1 MFEDIIT
8 TSWDSRAFGINTFEI
23 LYTSEINLQ
32 NILERIFQEKLL
44 GHYTIKINPLTSKK
58 IFHEFGFY
66 YCDTLIEPYCSPER
80 IVKYDKEGVDI
91 SESVDREELNLL
103 INMIYSTFTYDR
115 FHRDFNINPHL
126 ADVRYDLWLQDLWK
140 NKQVFT
146 LRFSG
151 RIAGFWAYSNNKIL
165 LHALSQ
171 EYRGKGLSKYFWSL
185 ACEKLFTKGHQE
197 LTSSISV
204 SNLAVLNLYSSLGFR
219 FRNAVDIYHLVVE

>member
-1 MFEDIIT
+1 MLENIIT
-8 TSWDSRAFGINTFEI
+8 TPWDSRTFGINTFEI
-23 LYTSEINLQ
+23 LYTSETNLK
-32 NILERIFQEKLL
+32 NTLESIITEKSL
-44 GHYTIKINPLTSKK
+44 GHYTIKINPLAPKK
-58 IFHEFGFY
+58 ILYEFGFY

-80 IVKYDKEGVDI
+80 IVKYNKEDVDI
-91 SESVDREELNLL
+91 SESLDIEELHLL
-103 INMIYSTFTYDR
+103 SDMIYGTFTYDR

-146 LRFSG
+146 LIFSG
-151 RIAGFWAYSNNKIL
+151 KIAGFWAYLNNKIL

-185 ACEKLFTKGHQE
+185 ACEKLFEKGYQE

-219 FRNAVDIYHLVVE
+219 FRNAVDIYHLFLE